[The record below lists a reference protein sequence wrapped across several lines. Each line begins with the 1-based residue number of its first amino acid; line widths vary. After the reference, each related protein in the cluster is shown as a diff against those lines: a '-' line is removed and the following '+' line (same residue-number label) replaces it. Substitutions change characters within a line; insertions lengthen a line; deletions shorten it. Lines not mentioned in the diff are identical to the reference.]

1 MVRKKRILADLR
13 RHRGKI
19 LGAGLVGLGYMAY
32 SKRQPSY
39 RAYKH
44 PTKYKGYS
52 TYRH

>member
-1 MVRKKRILADLR
+1 MVRKKLR
-13 RHRGKI
+13 RKI
-19 LGAGLVGLGYMAY
+19 LGVGLAAGLGYMAY

-39 RAYKH
+39 RAYKR